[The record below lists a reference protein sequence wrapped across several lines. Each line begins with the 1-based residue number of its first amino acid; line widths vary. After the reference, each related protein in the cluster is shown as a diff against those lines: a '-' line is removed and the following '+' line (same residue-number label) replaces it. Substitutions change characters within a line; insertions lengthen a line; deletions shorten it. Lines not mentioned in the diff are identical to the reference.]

1 LRSGNLMKR
10 FSLLIVSDEQGAVV
24 RETSPPQR

>member
-1 LRSGNLMKR
+1 MKR

-24 RETSPPQR
+24 REAGPPQR